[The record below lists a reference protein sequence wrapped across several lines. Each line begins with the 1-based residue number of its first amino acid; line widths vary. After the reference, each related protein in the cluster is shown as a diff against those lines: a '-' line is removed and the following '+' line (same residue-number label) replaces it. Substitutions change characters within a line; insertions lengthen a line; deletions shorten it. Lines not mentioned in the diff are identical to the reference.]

1 MPPTPLLVIGAILL
15 FLLILFFLPVRL
27 TVSYRERV
35 ALHLGVL
42 FLSFRLYPKRKRQ
55 KKQPRIAKKHK
66 KAPKRA
72 KKSKSSAAKAEPRP
86 KPTLEENLQL
96 VRALTAAVLRKT
108 GKHLRLRTA
117 RLHVS
122 VATDDAAKTAILFGA
137 VSGAVALLLDGLSHV
152 TRLRSAKESVL
163 VRADYLS
170 ERSSADVRLVFSL
183 NLYGALCIAIAAVA
197 TLHAHRKR
205 RAAKAAQAP
214 KSTGETPQN
223 DTMTPN
229 KS

>member
-1 MPPTPLLVIGAILL
+1 MPPTPLLIIGAILL
-15 FLLILFFLPVRL
+15 FLLILLFLPVRL

-42 FLSFRLYPKRKRQ
+42 FLSFRLYPRRKKP

-72 KKSKSSAAKAEPRP
+72 KKSQKAAAAAEPKP

-96 VRALTAAVLRKT
+96 VRTLSAAVLRKT

-122 VATDDAAKTAILFGA
+122 VATDDAAKTAVLYGA
-137 VSGAVALLLDGLSHV
+137 VSGAVALLLEGLSHV

-170 ERSSADVRLVFSL
+170 ERSAADVRLVFSL
-183 NLYGALCIAIAAVA
+183 NLYGALCIAVSAVA
-197 TLHAHRKR
+197 TLHAHRKKS
-205 RAAKAAQAP
+205 ADKVADPP
-214 KSTGETPQN
+214 KNMGETPQN